1 MSKQETYYL
10 YGAGGHSMVIAELL
24 EVSGMQITGFYD
36 EMTYKNEVFGYPV
49 LKSAKELN
57 THNDVRWI
65 ICVGNNKARKAITEK
80 QAFLYGRA
88 IHPTAQISKR
98 SSIGEGTVIMAGV
111 VVNSSA
117 AIGKHVIL
125 NTNASIDHECI
136 LEDYVHVSPGASLAG
151 NVVVGEGTH
160 IGTGASV
167 IPGVKIGK
175 WCTIGA
181 GAAIIK
187 DVPDFA
193 TVVGVPGRV
202 IKLGSAL

>member
-1 MSKQETYYL
+1 MSNQETYYL
-10 YGAGGHSMVIAELL
+10 YGAGGHAMVIAELL
-24 EVSGMQITGFYD
+24 EVSGMQIIGFYD
-36 EMTYKNEVFGYPV
+36 EMTYKKEVFEYPV
-49 LKSAKELN
+49 LKSANEINVKN
-57 THNDVRWI
+57 NVHWI
-65 ICVGNNKARKAITEK
+65 VCVGNNKARKTITEK
-80 QAFLYGRA
+80 RAFLYGRA

-98 SSIGEGTVIMAGV
+98 ASIGEGTVIMAGV

-117 AIGKHVIL
+117 VIGKHVIV

-167 IPGVKIGK
+167 IPGVRIGK

-202 IKLGSAL
+202 IKLGSGL